1 MTEDIRKIRLLME
14 LRRQGVSDIDVL
26 SAIERVPREK
36 FVPEAFQDQAYENIA
51 LPINFGQTISQ
62 PQIVASM
69 TSALNLGP
77 KHKVLEIGTG
87 SGYQAAVLS
96 YLCRRVYTI
105 ERHFGLAKEAE
116 KRFNELRITNIVPQI
131 GDGSKGWPM
140 QAPFDRIIITARA
153 EILPDI
159 LCEQLREDGIM
170 VLPIVT
176 NNRSQK
182 VVRLSRRS
190 DGFDQ
195 EDLMDA
201 RFVPLLDGLPSTTKD
216 N

>member
-1 MTEDIRKIRLLME
+1 ME

-201 RFVPLLDGLPSTTKD
+201 RFVPLLDGLPSPTKD

>member
-1 MTEDIRKIRLLME
+1 
-14 LRRQGVSDIDVL
+14 
-26 SAIERVPREK
+26 
-36 FVPEAFQDQAYENIA
+36 
-51 LPINFGQTISQ
+51 
-62 PQIVASM
+62 
-69 TSALNLGP
+69 
-77 KHKVLEIGTG
+77 
-87 SGYQAAVLS
+87 
-96 YLCRRVYTI
+96 
-105 ERHFGLAKEAE
+105 
-116 KRFNELRITNIVPQI
+116 
-131 GDGSKGWPM
+131 M